1 MIDKLSKHEIE
12 KLESDWIIKPSAVI
26 CARLAET
33 LRQTGKLDES
43 REVADTGLRRWKNNT
58 AITIVLGKCYRD
70 SGLLEKAME
79 SFAAIHQ
86 AQPQNL
92 VALLNLAEI
101 HFKKENWGKSVS
113 FYEEYLFEC
122 PGDEEARDKLEE
134 ARSWKNS
141 PDQIPSELEQ
151 DELEQDELE
160 KSTDAFPKTERMNKV
175 LESQGILNE
184 AFSDSEEEEDDD
196 DDDES
201 DGYTPEEEEESSIA
215 EVSPDSLI
223 AFFSEQER
231 KDLKLKPYD
240 GEDE

>member
-1 MIDKLSKHEIE
+1 MTDKLSKHEIE
-12 KLESDWIIKPSAVI
+12 ELESDWISKPSAVI

-79 SFAAIHQ
+79 SFAAVHQ

-113 FYEEYLFEC
+113 FYEEYMFEC

-141 PDQIPSELEQ
+141 PDQIPSEIEQ
-151 DELEQDELE
+151 EELEQ
-160 KSTDAFPKTERMNKV
+160 STDAFPQTERMNKV
-175 LESQGILNE
+175 LESQGILKE
-184 AFSDSEEEEDDD
+184 VFSEPDEEDDSVN
-196 DDDES
+196 ES
-201 DGYTPEEEEESSIA
+201 DGNTPEEGAYAVEA
-215 EVSPDSLI
+215 SPDSLL
-223 AFFSEQER
+223 AFFSEEER

>member
-1 MIDKLSKHEIE
+1 MTDKLSKHELD
-12 KLESDWIIKPSAVI
+12 KLESDWISKPSAVI

-43 REVADTGLRRWKNNT
+43 REVADTGLRRWKNNI
-58 AITIVLGKCYRD
+58 AIIIVLGKCYRD

-79 SFAAIHQ
+79 SFATVHL

-101 HFKKENWGKSVS
+101 HFKKENWSKSVS

-134 ARSWKNS
+134 ARTWKNS
-141 PDQIPSELEQ
+141 PDQISLETEE
-151 DELEQDELE
+151 DELEH
-160 KSTDAFPKTERMNKV
+160 STDTFPKTERMNKV
-175 LESQGILNE
+175 LESQGILKE
-184 AFSDSEEEEDDD
+184 AFSESEVEDDKEHED
-196 DDDES
+196 DEEYDDDES
-201 DGYTPEEEEESSIA
+201 DVSTPEEETYVA
-215 EVSPDSLI
+215 GASPDSLL

-231 KDLKLKPYD
+231 KDLNLKPYD